1 MIKINNKNIFMANI
15 LFFCISFLITLFALL
30 VYYQDIELPIKHKV
44 LNLLV
49 LLFLTL
55 IPFVTAMS
63 FHLNKK
69 SNLNRL
75 AIALNLVGIFIAI
88 FLFSNQFYNQFIF
101 LAFTIITL
109 SCLVNISR
117 LSFARLK

>member
-1 MIKINNKNIFMANI
+1 MIKINNKNIFIANI
-15 LFFCISFLITLFALL
+15 LLFCISFLATLL
-30 VYYQDIELPIKHKV
+30 VFLTYYQDIELPIKHKV
-44 LNLLV
+44 INLLV

-69 SNLNRL
+69 RNLNRL

-101 LAFTIITL
+101 LAFTIIAL
-109 SCLVNISR
+109 SCLANISR

>member
-1 MIKINNKNIFMANI
+1 MIKINNKNIFIANI
-15 LFFCISFLITLFALL
+15 LMFGISFLITLFALL

-69 SNLNRL
+69 RNLNRL

-101 LAFTIITL
+101 LAFTIIVL

-117 LSFARLK
+117 LPFARVK